1 MNKKYL
7 LSFLLMPLLILSFE
21 GNLYQAS
28 GKEERG
34 GNVRKS
40 ILSGTWYPGNRD
52 ALIKGIEGYLS
63 KAEPVSLEGD
73 LKAIIVPHAGYIY
86 SGQVAAHAY
95 RLLRKRSFDRVIMV
109 GPSHR
114 LGFEG
119 VSINL
124 QSGYK
129 TPLGIVPVDRA
140 LARKIINASP
150 QIRWQPQAHAREHS
164 LEIQLPFLQTV
175 IKDFQI
181 VPILMG
187 QQDFRTCSE
196 LAMCLA
202 RVMGN
207 MDRTLLVAS
216 NDLSH
221 FHSYKRARELDMK
234 AIKHVREFD
243 PRGLADSLSSGTCE
257 ACGGGPVIAVMLA
270 AQKLGANRSVILNYA
285 NSGDVTGD
293 RNRVVG
299 YLSAA
304 LIKGN

>member
-1 MNKKYL
+1 MNRKYF
-7 LSFLLMPLLILSFE
+7 LSFLIIPLLILSFE
-21 GNLYQAS
+21 GYLYQAS
-28 GKEERG
+28 GKDERG
-34 GNVRKS
+34 ENVRNS
-40 ILSGTWYPGNRD
+40 ILSGTWYPGSRD
-52 ALIKGIEGYLS
+52 ALTKGIEDYLS
-63 KAEPVSLEGD
+63 KAKPVSLEGE
-73 LKAIIVPHAGYIY
+73 LKAIIVPHAGYLY

-95 RLLRKRSFDRVIMV
+95 KLLRKMNFKRVIMI

-114 LGFEG
+114 VGFEG

-129 TPLGIVPVDRA
+129 TPLGVAPVDRVI
-140 LARKIINASP
+140 ARKIIDTSP
-150 QIRWQPQAHAREHS
+150 HIRWLPEAHAREHS

-196 LAMCLA
+196 LAEGLVQ
-202 RVMGN
+202 VMGT

-216 NDLSH
+216 SDLSH
-221 FHSYKRARELDMK
+221 FHSYKSARKLDMEL
-234 AIKHVREFD
+234 IKHVREFD
-243 PRGLADSLSSGTCE
+243 PEGLAGSLSSGRCE
-257 ACGGGPVIAVMLA
+257 ACGGGPIIVAMLA
-270 AQKLGANRSVILNYA
+270 AQKLGANRAAILNYA

-293 RNRVVG
+293 HSRVVG
-299 YLSAA
+299 YLSVA